1 MATRKFK
8 FSVGEY
14 YHLYNR
20 GIEKRII
27 FNNTDDYDR
36 FILLLYLCNSSNS
49 VDIKN
54 LFDEGMT
61 FNDILNLDR
70 GNSLVS
76 IGSYVLMPNH
86 FHILAKEVIE
96 GGISKFMSKLS
107 TGYSMYFNRKYKR
120 SGSLFEGRFKIIH
133 ANRDEYLK
141 YLFVYIH
148 LNPIKLID
156 PSWKEKGIKDMLK
169 VEKYLASYKYSSY
182 LDYNG
187 VSRLENGLLDINS
200 FPEYFC
206 SKKEFNDFNRDWLS
220 YKSSI
225 FPEGMTFWK

>member
-1 MATRKFK
+1 
-8 FSVGEY
+8 
-14 YHLYNR
+14 
-20 GIEKRII
+20 
-27 FNNTDDYDR
+27 
-36 FILLLYLCNSSNS
+36 
-49 VDIKN
+49 
-54 LFDEGMT
+54 
-61 FNDILNLDR
+61 
-70 GNSLVS
+70 
-76 IGSYVLMPNH
+76 MPNH

-206 SKKEFNDFNRDWLS
+206 SKKNLMILIGIGYLINLNISRRNDLLEIGGLLADLS
-220 YKSSI
+220 FCSGLDYLHLIVKHLR
-225 FPEGMTFWK
+225 FQ